1 MSDAGVSQNRG
12 RKFDL
17 QLGQALIDERRLGE
31 IFACDKIVRSGWRV
45 ELKSEV
51 LVVGANRQHL
61 RRVSPEWRALGRR
74 GH

>member
-1 MSDAGVSQNRG
+1 MSEVIQNRD

-17 QLGQALIDERRLGE
+17 QLSQALIDERRLGE
-31 IFACDKIVRSGWRV
+31 IFASDKIVRPDWRV

-51 LVVGANRQHL
+51 LAVGANRQHL
-61 RRVSPEWRALGRR
+61 RRVSPEWRAVRRR